1 MKRLFLISLLFISPL
16 TVGCGE
22 IQRNNND
29 EAKSTQK
36 GEQARVH
43 HNFSSIELPDELDFC
58 GEKLPLNNPEIRER
72 AERELYLN
80 LQQPGQLML
89 YIKRSVR
96 YFPLF
101 EKILKQENMPDDLK
115 YLPVAE
121 SALYMARSGKDAVG
135 LWQFMPETAKGF
147 GLIVD
152 EYVDERRHPEK
163 STVAALKYLRGG
175 YKRFRSWLMAAAGYN
190 MGYSGLEDDCS
201 FQGTEKFSELYLNEE
216 TSRYVFRI
224 AIIKFLM
231 KNGDKYGLQ
240 IPSDCYTMQSQR
252 IVEVNDA
259 ISNLSLWAKEHGTTY
274 KHVKLLNPWILKR
287 SLPKPKNQIYRI
299 AIPMN

>member
-1 MKRLFLISLLFISPL
+1 MYILSFTL
-16 TVGCGE
+16 GCGD
-22 IQRNNND
+22 IQRSNGEEVKNK
-29 EAKSTQK
+29 AK
-36 GEQARVH
+36 GEESRVLH
-43 HNFSSIELPDELDFC
+43 DFSSIELPDELDFC
-58 GEKLPLNNPEIRER
+58 GEKLPLDNPEIRER

-89 YIKRSVR
+89 YIKRSTK

-101 EKILKQENMPDDLK
+101 EKLLKEENMPDDLK

-135 LWQFMPETAKGF
+135 LWQFMPETAKSF

-152 EYVDERRHPEK
+152 EYVDERRHPIK
-163 STVAALKYLRGG
+163 STQAALKYLRGG
-175 YKRFRSWLMAAAGYN
+175 HKRFRSWLMAAAGYN

-224 AIIKFLM
+224 AIIKFIM
-231 KNGDKYGLQ
+231 KNGEKYGLHF
-240 IPSDCYTMQSQR
+240 PSDGYSIQNQKT
-252 IVEVNDA
+252 IEVHDA
-259 ISNLSLWAKEHGTTY
+259 ISNLSVWAKEHGTTY
-274 KHVKLLNPWILKR
+274 KHIKLLNPWILKR
-287 SLPKPKNQIYRI
+287 SLPKAKNHPYKI
-299 AIPMN
+299 AIPES